1 MGLELLTFVSSVEG
15 AVATLAALLPFGYAF
30 GAGMVASVNPCG
42 FLMLPAFGSYYLGT
56 QEAGFLG
63 TPAPARVLRAVAL
76 GAIATLGFVL
86 LFGSVGLFLSLGGR
100 ALIGL
105 FPWGGFLV
113 GVGLTVLSLWLL
125 ISGHS
130 LGILQASRV
139 QASFG
144 KGIGNVFLF
153 GVAYGVCSLSCT
165 LPIFLVVVGTALATG
180 SLLDGLGQFIN
191 YGLGMGAVLV
201 LVTVSSA
208 LFGGA
213 LTGRLRALL
222 PHVHRLGALFL
233 TAAGLY
239 IVYYWLV
246 LGQLFG

>member
-1 MGLELLTFVSSVEG
+1 MQEILSLFSAIEAG
-15 AVATLAALLPFGYAF
+15 AARVAAFLPFGYAF

-42 FLMLPAFGSYYLGT
+42 FLMLPAFGTYYLGT
-56 QEAGFLG
+56 EEESFLKS
-63 TPAPARVLRAVAL
+63 PAPVRVLRAVAL
-76 GAIATLGFVL
+76 AATATVGFVL
-86 LFGSVGLFLSLGGR
+86 LFGAVGLTLSLGGR

-113 GVGLTVLSLWLL
+113 GVGLTALGLWLL
-125 ISGHS
+125 VSGKS

-144 KGIGNVFLF
+144 KGVRNVFLF
-153 GVAYGVCSLSCT
+153 GIAYGVCSLSCT

-180 SLLDGLGQFIN
+180 SLVDGLSQFVN
-191 YGLGMGAVLV
+191 YGLGMGMVLA
-201 LVTVSSA
+201 LVTVSTA
-208 LFGGA
+208 VFGGT

-222 PHVHRLGALFL
+222 PHVHRAGAIFL
-233 TAAGLY
+233 TLSGFY
-239 IVYYWLV
+239 IIYYWVV

>member
-1 MGLELLTFVSSVEG
+1 MQEILSVFSLIE
-15 AVATLAALLPFGYAF
+15 TSAARIAAFLPFGYAF

-42 FLMLPAFGSYYLGT
+42 FLMLPAFGTYYLGT
-56 QEAGFLG
+56 EEESFLKS
-63 TPAPARVLRAVAL
+63 PAPFRVLRAVAL
-76 GAIATLGFVL
+76 AATATAGFVL
-86 LFGSVGLFLSLGGR
+86 LFGAVGLTLSLGGR

-113 GVGLTVLSLWLL
+113 GVGLTALGLWLL
-125 ISGHS
+125 VSGHS

-153 GVAYGVCSLSCT
+153 GIAYGVCSLSCT

-180 SLLDGLGQFIN
+180 SLLDGLGQFVN
-191 YGLGMGAVLV
+191 YGLGMGMVLA
-201 LVTVSSA
+201 LVTVSTA
-208 LFGGA
+208 AFGGA
-213 LTGRLRALL
+213 FTRRLRSLL
-222 PHVHRLGALFL
+222 PHVHRAGAVFL

-239 IVYYWLV
+239 IVYYWIV